1 MRRNVM
7 KGWEKKK
14 KPKNKNKDKCEDTED
29 KDKRREDDKTKK
41 KKKWTL
47 PRVVLMI
54 LKNNMVKESKELLIT
69 NFMVWLKLN

>member
-29 KDKRREDDKTKK
+29 KDKRREDDKTLKK
-41 KKKWTL
+41 KMNAATGSFNDFKK
-47 PRVVLMI
+47 
-54 LKNNMVKESKELLIT
+54 
-69 NFMVWLKLN
+69 